1 VVVVVLGRG
10 RWGGDG
16 RGVSIG
22 GRGVWE
28 DGDGEEKQEESCALR
43 AVASRDDRSDAGG
56 VPWNLPGAFSAYR
69 ILTSRLKLIV
79 N

>member
-1 VVVVVLGRG
+1 MAVVVVVLGRG

-22 GRGVWE
+22 GRGGVWE

-56 VPWNLPGAFSAYR
+56 RRGAFREPSA
-69 ILTSRLKLIV
+69 LLCLPHPLD
-79 N
+79 